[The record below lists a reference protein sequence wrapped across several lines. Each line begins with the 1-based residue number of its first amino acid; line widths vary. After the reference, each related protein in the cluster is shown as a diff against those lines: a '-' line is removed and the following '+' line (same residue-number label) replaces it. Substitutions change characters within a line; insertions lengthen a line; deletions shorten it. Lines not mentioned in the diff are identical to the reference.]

1 MKLSQSTFLVRV
13 SLGNDAFSCDGTLE
27 LARMLRELA
36 DKVESQS
43 MQDMSRFQNMRDV
56 NGNPCGQY
64 AIKPEGY
71 EG

>member
-1 MKLSQSTFLVRV
+1 MKLSQSTFLVRI
-13 SLGNDAFSCDGTLE
+13 SLGNDVFACDGSLE
-27 LARMLRELA
+27 IARMLRELA

-43 MQDMSRFQNMRDV
+43 MQEMGRFQNMHDV
-56 NGNPCGQY
+56 NGNTCGQY